1 MAEPRKAVF
10 LSYASQDAEAAR
22 RIADALRGAGIEV
35 WLDQSELKGGDAWDR
50 QIRKQIHD
58 CGLFI
63 PVISASTQRRPE
75 GYFRLEWKLAVE
87 RTHLMSER
95 VAFLVPVVIGD
106 ASDDEA
112 DVPEAFR
119 AVQWTRLPGGAPSSA
134 FVERV
139 ARLLAPGQSC
149 AAPAV
154 RKAGPGAVTR
164 SPPRARTLALLAV
177 ALAVVGIFVA
187 DRFLLSRH
195 HADAGPAA
203 LTASTSSAIPDK
215 SIAVLPF
222 VDMSEKKD
230 QEYFS
235 DGLSEELIDNL
246 ARTADLRV
254 IARTSS
260 FQFKGRNE
268 DVRTIAAKLGVTNL
282 LEGSVRTAGHAVRI
296 SAQLLRATDGA
307 HLWSQTYDRH
317 MSDIF
322 KVQSEIANEVVQA
335 LNATLAGAP
344 ADRSEPT
351 RNTGA
356 HELLLKGEFF
366 YNRSS
371 VGDLNRA
378 IEQFMQALA
387 LDPSYSLAWAKL
399 GRVYIIQGQIGELG
413 SLEAQAKARDA
424 LGHAIALDPNSVV
437 AHRWLG
443 RLYAQFDYDLPA
455 ARKEFDKAI
464 ALDPNGPEGIRA
476 HQDLLI
482 ETAFRSGQFDETIRV
497 ARQGLVNNP
506 LDATA
511 VWVLGGMQYY
521 GGLKQDAL
529 VTRLRVIEL
538 APSYSGAQAD
548 VTFSWLQLGKV
559 TDALDAAARETDEP
573 SRLLALS
580 CAYQAA
586 GRNTESEAAV
596 RQLEGKFAGIN
607 AVLIALA
614 HSCRGN
620 REATFK
626 WLDRAYRQRESQ
638 MITIKV
644 EPLLASLRND
654 PRYQALLRRVNL
666 SD

>member
-22 RIADALRGAGIEV
+22 RIADALREAGIEV

-63 PVISASTQRRPE
+63 PIISSSTQVRPE

-106 ASDDEA
+106 TSDEEA
-112 DVPEAFR
+112 DVPESFR
-119 AVQWTRLPGGAPSSA
+119 AVQWTRFPAGSPSSA
-134 FVERV
+134 FVDRV
-139 ARLLAPGQSC
+139 ARLLAPGPTRELP
-149 AAPAV
+149 APRQAD
-154 RKAGPGAVTR
+154 PGAVTR
-164 SPPRARTLALLAV
+164 SPPRARTLALLVA
-177 ALAVVGIFVA
+177 ALAVVVVFA
-187 DRFLLSRH
+187 LDRFLPSERH
-195 HADAGPAA
+195 DAPEAVAPTAA
-203 LTASTSSAIPDK
+203 TSSAILDK

-235 DGLSEELIDNL
+235 DGLSEELIDHL
-246 ARTADLRV
+246 ARSADLRV

-268 DVRTIAAKLGVTNL
+268 DVRTIAARLGVTNL

-307 HLWSQTYDRH
+307 HLWSQTYDRR

-322 KVQSEIANEVVQA
+322 KVQNEIANEVVQA
-335 LNATLAGAP
+335 LNATLAGGL

-366 YNRSS
+366 YNRAS
-371 VGDLNRA
+371 VGDHERA
-378 IEQFMQALA
+378 IEQFKQALA
-387 LDPSYSLAWAKL
+387 LDPNYALAWARL
-399 GRVYIIQGQIGELG
+399 GRVYVFQGQIGELNG
-413 SLEAQAKARDA
+413 FEARAKARDA
-424 LGHAIALDPNSVV
+424 LGRALALDPDSAV

-443 RLYAQFDYDLPA
+443 RLYAQYDYDLPA
-455 ARKEFDKAI
+455 AKKEFDQAI
-464 ALDPNGPEGIRA
+464 ALGANGPETMRA
-476 HQDLLI
+476 RQDLLT
-482 ETAFRSGQFDETIRV
+482 ETAFRTGQFDDVIRV
-497 ARQGLVNNP
+497 AQQNLVNNP

-511 VWVLGGMQYY
+511 LWFLGAMQYW
-521 GGLKQDAL
+521 GGLKQEAL
-529 VTRLRVIEL
+529 ATRLRVLEL
-538 APSYSGAQAD
+538 APTYGGAQAD
-548 VTFSWLQLGKV
+548 VAFSWLQLGHLPE
-559 TDALDAAARETDEP
+559 ALAAAAKETDEVP
-573 SRLLALS
+573 RLLILT
-580 CAYQAA
+580 CAYRVS
-586 GRNTESEAAV
+586 GRDQESASSL
-596 RQLEGKFAGIN
+596 RQLENKFASVS
-607 AVLIALA
+607 AVAIAMA
-614 HSCRGN
+614 HACRGE
-620 REATFK
+620 RDASIV
-626 WLDRAYRQRESQ
+626 WLERGYRQRESQ

-644 EPLLASLRND
+644 EPQFALLQDD
-654 PRYQALLRRVNL
+654 PRYQALLRKVNL
-666 SD
+666 SN